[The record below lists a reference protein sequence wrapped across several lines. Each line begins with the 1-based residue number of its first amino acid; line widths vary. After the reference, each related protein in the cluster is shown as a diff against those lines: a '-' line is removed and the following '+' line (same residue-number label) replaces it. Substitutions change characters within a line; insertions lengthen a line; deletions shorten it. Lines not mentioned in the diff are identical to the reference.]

1 VSRCDGPDSVTEM
14 RSFARLYR
22 SQSIVR
28 VRWSHYEADHRFGM
42 CFRMAHNKNHELHW
56 IPASPALQDF
66 LKPIRQTS
74 PCVTTA
80 KLIFSESDVA
90 GNKATGQLTS
100 ERRKKPFQL
109 ARVQ

>member
-1 VSRCDGPDSVTEM
+1 
-14 RSFARLYR
+14 
-22 SQSIVR
+22 

-74 PCVTTA
+74 P
-80 KLIFSESDVA
+80 LIAV
-90 GNKATGQLTS
+90 G
-100 ERRKKPFQL
+100 RR
-109 ARVQ
+109 RE